1 MERHVVVMEEHAE
14 EVGKSSGRTG
24 SESNESNG
32 FRPPCE
38 TNSLMW
44 SSVELLL
51 RIASTKWTCKTQ
63 THASRVVWEWGHN
76 YGH

>member
-1 MERHVVVMEEHAE
+1 MERHVVVMEQHDED
-14 EVGKSSGRTG
+14 VGKSRGRTG

-32 FRPPCE
+32 LSPPCE

-51 RIASTKWTCKTQ
+51 RMESTKCTYKDKPIP
-63 THASRVVWEWGHN
+63 G
-76 YGH
+76 G